1 MHPAIRTPNSLVCIV
16 SRNVRR
22 SPSMPDA
29 FLRSSVDVS
38 RPWFLQHPEA
48 WHLRQRRS
56 SAALLAL
63 WARSENRPT
72 PPPWTGSAAAYLFLF
87 YDLLFSAFEA
97 VGPLSALSAT
107 QRAMLRSSLLSADC
121 NSIFLLRFSHENLP
135 TDLSFLNRFPSMFTH
150 TVFFQHAPTFSLTHA
165 IYLLI
170 FGEYACKVS
179 KKKKKKKKTTQ
190 NTYSL
195 AKKRHTSAILPPLPR
210 SVNMVHSTPRPD
222 ATRAFAHMPWQKPP
236 KHENYTVDLRDRP
249 LKTKLV
255 QRTRHLS
262 QSFP

>member
-16 SRNVRR
+16 SMNVQR

-63 WARSENRPT
+63 WARSEERPT

-135 TDLSFLNRFPSMFTH
+135 TDLSFLNRFPSMFYSHCLLSACTH
-150 TVFFQHAPTFSLTHA
+150 FFTDTCYLFTYFWRICLQSL
-165 IYLLI
+165 
-170 FGEYACKVS
+170 
-179 KKKKKKKKTTQ
+179 KKKKKYTHAKKK
-190 NTYSL
+190 
-195 AKKRHTSAILPPLPR
+195 KRP
-210 SVNMVHSTPRPD
+210 
-222 ATRAFAHMPWQKPP
+222 
-236 KHENYTVDLRDRP
+236 
-249 LKTKLV
+249 
-255 QRTRHLS
+255 
-262 QSFP
+262 

>member
-16 SRNVRR
+16 SMNVRR

-38 RPWFLQHPEA
+38 RPWCSQHPEA

-63 WARSENRPT
+63 WARSEDRPT
-72 PPPWTGSAAAYLFLF
+72 PQPWTGSAAACLFLF

-135 TDLSFLNRFPSMFTH
+135 TDLSFLNRFPSMFYSHCLLSACTY
-150 TVFFQHAPTFSLTHA
+150 FFTDTC
-165 IYLLI
+165 YL
-170 FGEYACKVS
+170 F
-179 KKKKKKKKTTQ
+179 
-190 NTYSL
+190 TYFWTE
-195 AKKRHTSAILPPLPR
+195 KI
-210 SVNMVHSTPRPD
+210 
-222 ATRAFAHMPWQKPP
+222 QI
-236 KHENYTVDLRDRP
+236 
-249 LKTKLV
+249 
-255 QRTRHLS
+255 Q
-262 QSFP
+262 